1 MIVSHERARALR
13 ADLLARGPATKDE
26 LSKRLGWPE
35 AVVRGALRLL
45 GDAGEAD
52 YSLRAGAD
60 GRPVKVWEAEDAG
73 C

>member
-52 YSLRAGAD
+52 YYLLSQPG
-60 GRPVKVWEAEDAG
+60 GRPMRVWEAQDPG